1 MTQHTME
8 KLHLKIMLPKVNGF
22 EILEYIEPLKIPV
35 IFLTAKN
42 SVEDKVKGL
51 RMGAEDYI
59 VKPFEPTELL
69 ARIDVVLR
77 RYKKTEEVITIGGL
91 TINQVS
97 MQVTRDNKEILLTP
111 KFYFYLYI
119 TQMWLC
125 IEKQF
130 MSVCGVRNLNTEPK
144 QLTCT
149 YSVLEKRL
157 AGKKY

>member
-1 MTQHTME
+1 
-8 KLHLKIMLPKVNGF
+8 
-22 EILEYIEPLKIPV
+22 
-35 IFLTAKN
+35 
-42 SVEDKVKGL
+42 
-51 RMGAEDYI
+51 MGAEDYI

-111 KFYFYLYI
+111 KNTIFYFYLYI
-119 TQMWLC
+119 TQTWLC

-149 YSVLEKRL
+149 YSVLEKGWL
-157 AGKKY
+157 GKNIESRK

>member
-1 MTQHTME
+1 M
-8 KLHLKIMLPKVNGF
+8 
-22 EILEYIEPLKIPV
+22 KIPV

-111 KFYFYLYI
+111 KEYNILLLFVHNPNVV
-119 TQMWLC
+119 C